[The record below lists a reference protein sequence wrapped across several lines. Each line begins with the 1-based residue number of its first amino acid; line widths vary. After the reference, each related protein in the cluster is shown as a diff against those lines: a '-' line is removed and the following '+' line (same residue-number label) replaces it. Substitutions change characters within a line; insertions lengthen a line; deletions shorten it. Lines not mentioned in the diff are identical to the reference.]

1 MYILSQVIAGCGFV
15 FTTTGRLFKKQEMNL
30 LFNVLANLFFG
41 FSYFLLSAYAG
52 MLGVI
57 VSIARSFVFYLFV
70 KKMWKKKLWLL
81 LLFLVAQACSCG
93 LSVLISKEFVLI
105 ELLLAFAKGGIF
117 TYASWQHNPKV
128 FRVLSIVT
136 CVVCIAH
143 DLLKHGYVNAL
154 AEFVSIIFIMV
165 VIVRIWKENKKR
177 LQEQSNHQQ
186 DNNKIEELETK
197 QDTET

>member
-1 MYILSQVIAGCGFV
+1 MYILSQVIAGFGFV

-57 VSIARSFVFYLFV
+57 VSIVRSFVFYLFV
-70 KKMWKKKLWLL
+70 KKMWKKKWWLL
-81 LLFLVAQACSCG
+81 ILFLVAQACSCS

-128 FRVLSIVT
+128 FRWLSIVS
-136 CVVCIAH
+136 CVVAIAH

-165 VIVRIWKENKKR
+165 VIIRIWKDTKKK
-177 LQEQSNHQQ
+177 LQEQPNLQQ
-186 DNNKIEELETK
+186 DNNQTEALEIK
-197 QDTET
+197 QDVEM